1 MHIVFLMTWTAVH
14 PWQLADNVPGRLKS
28 MLAASNAASP
38 RMELGQVSGISL
50 PSLITNVGFVVSLD
64 RAVWLPPFQ
73 AGAGSL
79 TGVR

>member
-1 MHIVFLMTWTAVH
+1 
-14 PWQLADNVPGRLKS
+14 

-64 RAVWLPPFQ
+64 RAVWLPPSQ